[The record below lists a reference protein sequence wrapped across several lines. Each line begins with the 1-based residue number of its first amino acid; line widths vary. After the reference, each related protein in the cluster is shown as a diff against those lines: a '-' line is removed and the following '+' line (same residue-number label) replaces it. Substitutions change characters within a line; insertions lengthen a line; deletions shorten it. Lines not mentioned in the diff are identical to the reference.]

1 MKRCNNIKNSLL
13 ITVLLSV
20 MVLVISGCNSSNNEK
35 SKLVVGVSIPPQEA
49 FVKAVAGSTVD
60 IVTIIPKGF
69 SPANYEPS
77 PRELI
82 LLEQSNI
89 YYSIGVPAEKNIL
102 PKLSMD
108 KKDIIN
114 LQEIVSIEY
123 PLLNIEEHSHDHDE
137 EEADHEDEHEGEK
150 DPHIWMSPKRVIV
163 IIKEIERT
171 LSELDPDNSSF
182 YKSNAD
188 SYIDQLGILDKY
200 IKSNMKGSANNSF
213 IIYHPSLGYFADDY
227 NLNMLSIED
236 NGKDA
241 TINSIKSI
249 IEYAKEHNIKTIFYQ
264 EEFSSSQAEVIAREI
279 NGKVVPLDILSNNY
293 IENIKY
299 ISTILFD

>member
-1 MKRCNNIKNSLL
+1 MIRRTNIKNNLF
-13 ITVLLSV
+13 ITVLLA
-20 MVLVISGCNSSNNEK
+20 VLTLIISGCNSSKNEEG
-35 SKLVVGVSIPPQEA
+35 KLIIGVSIPPQEA

-60 IVTIIPKGF
+60 IVTIIPRGF

-77 PRELI
+77 PRELM
-82 LLEQSNI
+82 LLEKSDI

-102 PKLSMD
+102 SKLSMD
-108 KKDIIN
+108 KKDIID
-114 LQEIVSIEY
+114 LQEVVSIEY
-123 PLLNIEEHSHDHDE
+123 PLLNIEEHSHEHDE
-137 EEADHEDEHEGEK
+137 EEADHEDEYEGEK

-163 IIKEIERT
+163 IVREIERT
-171 LSELDPDNSSF
+171 LSELAPDNSSF

-188 SYIDQLGILDKY
+188 NYINQLNILDKY
-200 IKSNMKGSANNSF
+200 IKSDMEGSTNNSF
-213 IIYHPSLGYFADDY
+213 IIYHPSLGYFAADY

-264 EEFSSSQAEVIAREI
+264 QEFSSNQAEVIAREI